1 MKMGQL
7 IQEKWLKEV
16 GLLSLEKRGKP
27 EGPEVP
33 RAATDTQWRAE
44 LFTEVQW
51 EGNKQQMGPETGKVP
66 SGYKEEENSLQ
77 K

>member
-16 GLLSLEKRGKP
+16 GLLSLEKKGKP
-27 EGPEVP
+27 EGPGVVP
-33 RAATDTQWRAE
+33 KSSYWHTAE
-44 LFTEVQW
+44 LSTEGQW
-51 EGNKQQMGPETGKVP
+51 EGSKQQMGAETGEVT
-66 SGYKEEENSLQ
+66 SGYKEKENSLQ

>member
-27 EGPEVP
+27 EGPEV
-33 RAATDTQWRAE
+33 
-44 LFTEVQW
+44 
-51 EGNKQQMGPETGKVP
+51 VP
-66 SGYKEEENSLQ
+66 KSSY
-77 K
+77 